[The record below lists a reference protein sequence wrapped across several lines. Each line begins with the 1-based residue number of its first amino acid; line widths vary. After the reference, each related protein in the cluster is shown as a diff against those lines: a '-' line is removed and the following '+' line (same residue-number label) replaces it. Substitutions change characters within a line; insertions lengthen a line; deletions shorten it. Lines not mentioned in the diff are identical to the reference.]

1 MLIAMAGLPGSGK
14 SAIARELAR
23 MLPATH
29 LAVDDLEDAMLR
41 AGLRNSYEV
50 GHAAYLAAEAAAEAN
65 LQTGAS
71 VVVDAVNDHPYAR
84 GQWVQLAQRSGAA
97 FTFIEVRCSD
107 EDLHRQR
114 LTHRDRGY
122 RALPEPTWESLLP
135 RREALRAWDGER
147 MSVDTAN
154 ANPVELAAVL
164 VRALRQPH

>member
-1 MLIAMAGLPGSGK
+1 MLIALAGLPGSGK

-65 LQTGAS
+65 LRTGGN
-71 VVVDAVNDHPYAR
+71 VVIDAVNDHPYAR
-84 GQWVQLAQRSGAA
+84 GQWVQLAQRVADSLA
-97 FTFIEVRCSD
+97 FIEVTCSD
-107 EDLHRQR
+107 EDLHRAR
-114 LTHRDRGY
+114 LAHRERGY

-135 RREALRAWDGER
+135 RREALRAWEGER
-147 MSVDTAN
+147 ITVDTAN
-154 ANPVELAAVL
+154 ANPVELAAGVVKWL
-164 VRALRQPH
+164 QPR

>member
-1 MLIAMAGLPGSGK
+1 MLIALAGLPGSGK

-50 GHAAYLAAEAAAEAN
+50 GLAAYLAAEAAAEAN
-65 LQTGAS
+65 LQVGGS
-71 VVVDAVNDHPYAR
+71 VVIDAVNDHPYAR
-84 GQWVQLAQRSGAA
+84 GQWVQLAQRCASSFA
-97 FTFIEVRCSD
+97 FIEVQCSD
-107 EDLHRQR
+107 ETLHRTR
-114 LTHRDRGY
+114 LAHRERNY

-147 MSVDTAN
+147 ITIDTAN
-154 ANPVELAAVL
+154 ANPVELAAGVVNWL
-164 VRALRQPH
+164 QPH